1 MTAAMQRSFSSE
13 LHDLGIPTVDV
24 KTLATRIKEQD
35 ATINSLR
42 EQLKNSESECSR
54 LRSINKILRDR
65 LALVVTLQDQLRG
78 TLKAYDEISERVQE
92 HLRLTQQLQS
102 LVDITTGN
110 VQTAFQTIPTIA
122 DLDKMVE
129 GVTEATPVVR
139 TLTGSPRRRNTG
151 VTAIPPPTID
161 SVISLLSIFPLFAEF
176 PREVLVRLAQSSY
189 EMRRS
194 PGQNIITKGE
204 MGAEIFFLEE
214 GQVNVMATLSDGQD
228 IPLATLTAKAF
239 FGELGVLFGNPRTAS
254 VQTKT
259 DCVLVAVTKQKI
271 DEVLQTYPELQLKL
285 RAFADDRVKWCDTRS
300 YKAGFGGEFITNIAR
315 KDVSKL
321 PIFSD
326 ASDEFIEQLGKRLT
340 PEIFPAAATII
351 AKGDD
356 SDCIFFIVRG
366 SVQVL
371 DANSNEIHA
380 EMSAGSFFGELGV
393 VLNVQ
398 RTASIKAKE
407 ECYLLKLTKASLT
420 EVQDL
425 YPAMKQKIQ
434 DAVDER
440 YALYKTRT
448 QITNKAPEQF
458 HMEVGHQQLTKLSIF
473 QDIDDNIVSELA
485 LLMSQKSWKGGEYI
499 IKCGDQANSMFFLA
513 SGEVDVIGEFG
524 EQIDSAKGPDAWFGE
539 VGLLQDVPRTA
550 SVRARTDCSTFLLR
564 KEDFMASLRKHPSIA
579 SRIEETA
586 RERLQAHLM
595 RSILA

>member
-1 MTAAMQRSFSSE
+1 MTEAMQRSFSSE
-13 LHDLGIPTVDV
+13 LHALGIPTVDV
-24 KTLATRIKEQD
+24 QTLATRIKEQD

-42 EQLKNSESECSR
+42 TQLKTSESECSR
-54 LRSINKILRDR
+54 LASINKVLRDR
-65 LALVVTLQDQLRG
+65 LALVVQLQDQLRG
-78 TLKAYDEISERVQE
+78 TLKAYDDISERVQE
-92 HLRLTQQLQS
+92 HMRLTQQLQS
-102 LVDITTGN
+102 LVDITTGS

-129 GVTEATPVVR
+129 GLTEATPVVR
-139 TLTGSPRRRNTG
+139 TLTGSPPARRRRNTG
-151 VTAIPPPTID
+151 VTAFPPTID

-194 PGQNIITKGE
+194 PGQYIITKGE

-214 GQVNVMATLSDGQD
+214 GQVNIMATLSDGQD
-228 IPLATLTAKAF
+228 IPLATLAAKAF
-239 FGELGVLFGNPRTAS
+239 FGELGVLFDNRRTAS

-271 DEVLQTYPELQLKL
+271 DEVLQTYPELQLKV
-285 RAFADDRVKWCDTRS
+285 RAFADDSVKWWDTRS
-300 YKAGFGGEFITNIAR
+300 YKDGFGGEFITNIAR

-356 SDCIFFIVRG
+356 SDCIFFIIRG

-371 DANSNEIHA
+371 DGNSNEIHA

-407 ECYLLKLTKASLT
+407 ECYLLKLTNESLT
-420 EVQDL
+420 EVQGL

-440 YALYKTRT
+440 YSLYKTRS

-458 HMEVGHQQLTKLSIF
+458 HMEVGHQQLTK
-473 QDIDDNIVSELA
+473 DIDDNIVSELA

-499 IKCGDQANSMFFLA
+499 IKCGDKANSMFFLA

-550 SVRARTDCSTFLLR
+550 SVRARTDCSTFSLR